1 MQCITITLQWKQN
14 LELGS
19 YTNDAAVAFAKI
31 TGKDGEWKKKCLH
44 HFLAD
49 HKIFSLWVGKN
60 LGLVIACCQA
70 NSDYRPSKMPIK
82 VGTVLHKF
90 TVTAFH
96 CEESTHW
103 K

>member
-1 MQCITITLQWKQN
+1 M
-14 LELGS
+14 E
-19 YTNDAAVAFAKI
+19 
-31 TGKDGEWKKKCLH
+31 KKSVCVI
-44 HFLAD
+44 FLAD
-49 HKIFSLWVGKN
+49 HKIFKFVGGNAFLGAKMHF